1 MFKPVIVIIIFFIQ
15 ISSTQAQPP
24 EGKVIDQ
31 VLGIVGNKIILKS
44 DIENQFIQYKA
55 QGLSDD
61 GDIKCQILEEM
72 LFQKLLV
79 TQADLDSLEISD
91 KELEGELDHRINTF
105 ITQIGSEE
113 KLEQYYNKSIRE
125 IKADF
130 KEIIKDQLLAQ
141 KMQQKLTKD
150 VKLTPADVQKFYR
163 SIPTDSLPQVN
174 GFHEIYQ
181 IVKYPAFT
189 DEEKQLIRER
199 LEGFRTRVQAGEKFS
214 TLAVL
219 YSEDP
224 GSAKSGGELGFVGR
238 NDLVPEFA
246 AVAFKMKNPGD
257 VSRVVETEYGFHIIQ
272 LIERKGERIN
282 VRHIL
287 LSPKVSTD
295 EAVKAAN
302 LMDSVYVLLTK
313 DTLKFEDAVQKFSE
327 DDRSKNASGLMV
339 NQYTG
344 NTKFEDDHIDP
355 KTKFVI
361 QNLKIGEIS
370 KPFETKDD
378 RGKQVYKIV
387 SVKSK
392 VKTHAANLT
401 DDYKEIQ
408 DMAVAM
414 EKQKTVKNWIN
425 KKIES
430 TYLKIDESY
439 KNCTFEYGKWNKK

>member
-257 VSRVVETEYGFHIIQ
+257 
-272 LIERKGERIN
+272 RIW
-282 VRHIL
+282 
-287 LSPKVSTD
+287 
-295 EAVKAAN
+295 
-302 LMDSVYVLLTK
+302 
-313 DTLKFEDAVQKFSE
+313 
-327 DDRSKNASGLMV
+327 
-339 NQYTG
+339 
-344 NTKFEDDHIDP
+344 
-355 KTKFVI
+355 
-361 QNLKIGEIS
+361 IS
-370 KPFETKDD
+370 
-378 RGKQVYKIV
+378 YH
-387 SVKSK
+387 S
-392 VKTHAANLT
+392 A
-401 DDYKEIQ
+401 Y
-408 DMAVAM
+408 
-414 EKQKTVKNWIN
+414 
-425 KKIES
+425 
-430 TYLKIDESY
+430 
-439 KNCTFEYGKWNKK
+439 